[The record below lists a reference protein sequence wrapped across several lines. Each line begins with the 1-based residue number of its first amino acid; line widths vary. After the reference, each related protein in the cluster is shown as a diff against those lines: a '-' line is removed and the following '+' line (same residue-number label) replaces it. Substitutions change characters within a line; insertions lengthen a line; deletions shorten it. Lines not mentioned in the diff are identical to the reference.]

1 MKICPEPQKEWLS
14 PGEPIPFQL
23 PASPPGGC
31 LLRIRTP
38 GGVYFSVHRER
49 KKMKQISLPD
59 HPAAEE
65 EYLHLQQACDTI
77 SREIS
82 EVEALTG
89 AKAGV
94 VMDVRMKE
102 DPDEQEQVT
111 IQRFRYQLDRL
122 RQLSMASGQAY
133 FARLDFTPSG
143 SRPETWYLGRW
154 GVLDPLTLVP
164 VVVDW
169 RSPVANLYYSGQIG
183 KMDYEAPDGRVEGEL
198 TLKRMLTV
206 RQRELVS
213 LFDSGIVSQEA
224 YLQSVLGSVS
234 TDRLREI
241 VTTIQAEQNIV
252 IRHPLS
258 SDLLVQGAAGSG
270 KTTIALHRIAYL
282 LYTFRQTL
290 KPENMMIL
298 APNPLFLSYISQV
311 LPDLGV
317 ERVVQTTFEG
327 WCREGMGKH
336 MPKILRESRLEKNL
350 SLPEERRERTG
361 RILRTKGSLSLMK
374 KLESW
379 LDRLQETV
387 IPQNGMKM
395 AGVVLMEKEELE
407 NVFLKDLRFF
417 PLEQRIA
424 ELKKIVRKRV
434 RSAAAL
440 LKDRYAENAEQMAG
454 RIRATV
460 RDGAQRQQKIRE
472 LYETRDRRY
481 REIDARAE
489 TYMNSYRDKFPLPD
503 LPGLYRAFL
512 EECAPELVPEDSSL
526 RQEDLPMLVM
536 ICRAVFGLKAAP
548 MKHIVIDECQDFSPF
563 QIELLKKSN
572 PAATFSLVGDLYQ
585 GIRADEGIRSWEE
598 WKGPVFE
605 GRADLKQLTVSY
617 RNTVEI
623 MNLAQAVA
631 GRYPIEGVC
640 ETRPVLRHGEP
651 PQTVRAKDEKDRL
664 NLICSR
670 IRAWKEEGYHSIALI
685 EKTAEQARKLF
696 RQVGPEL
703 GAHLLSETD
712 SEYRGGVMI
721 LPASIAKGMEFDCVG
736 ICDASAENF
745 PDDEFLCRILY
756 VMMTRPLHR
765 LCIWHKGDPSPML
778 PAGT

>member
-1 MKICPEPQKEWLS
+1 
-14 PGEPIPFQL
+14 
-23 PASPPGGC
+23 
-31 LLRIRTP
+31 
-38 GGVYFSVHRER
+38 
-49 KKMKQISLPD
+49 MKQISLPD

-77 SREIS
+77 DREIA

-94 VMDVRMKE
+94 CMDVQMKE

-133 FARLDFTPSG
+133 FARLDFIPSG

-154 GVLDPLTLVP
+154 GVLDPVTLFP

-183 KMDYEAPDGRVEGEL
+183 RMDYEAPDGRVEGEL

-224 YLQSVLGSVS
+224 YLQGVLGSVS

-252 IRHPLS
+252 IRHPLTAS
-258 SDLLVQGAAGSG
+258 LLVQGAAGSG

-282 LYTFRQTL
+282 LYTFQKTL
-290 KPENMMIL
+290 RPENMMIL

-317 ERVVQTTFEG
+317 ERVIQTTFEG
-327 WCREGMGKH
+327 WCREGMGRR

-350 SLPEERRERTG
+350 SLPEAEREKAG
-361 RILRTKGSLSLMK
+361 RILRIKGSLSMMR
-374 KLESW
+374 KLEAW
-379 LDRLQETV
+379 LARLQETV
-387 IPQNGMKM
+387 LPAGFKM
-395 AGVVLMEKEELE
+395 AGVVLMERAELE
-407 NVFLKDLRFF
+407 TVFLKDLRFF
-417 PLEQRIA
+417 PLEQRIT
-424 ELKKIVRKRV
+424 ELKKIIRKRV
-434 RSAAAL
+434 QSAAAT
-440 LKDRYAENAEQMAG
+440 LKDRYADSAEQMAG
-454 RIRATV
+454 RIRASL
-460 RDGAQRQQKIRE
+460 RDGAQRQQKIKE
-472 LYETRDRRY
+472 LYEVRDQRY

-489 TYMNSYRDKFPLPD
+489 AYLNGYRDKFPLPD
-503 LPGLYRAFL
+503 VAGLYRAFL
-512 EECAPELVPEDSSL
+512 EECAPELIPEDGCL

-536 ICRAVFGLKAAP
+536 ICQTAYGLKTKP
-548 MKHIVIDECQDFSPF
+548 VKHIVIDECQDFSPF
-563 QIELLKKSN
+563 QVELLKKAN
-572 PAATFSLVGDLYQ
+572 PAASFSLVGDLYQ
-585 GIRADEGIRSWEE
+585 GIRADEGIRSWDE

-605 GRADLKQLTVSY
+605 GNADLKQLTVSY

-631 GRYPIEGVC
+631 ARWPIEGIC
-640 ETRPVLRHGEP
+640 ETKPVLRHGEP
-651 PQTVRAKDEKDRL
+651 PKIVRADSEKERL
-664 NLICSR
+664 ALICEQV
-670 IRAWKEEGYHSIALI
+670 RAWRAEGYYSVALI
-685 EKTAEQARKLF
+685 EKTGEQAKKLF
-696 RQVGPEL
+696 RQIGAEL

-712 SEYRGGVMI
+712 AEYRGGVMI

-736 ICDASAENF
+736 ICDASAESF

-778 PAGT
+778 PAGK

>member
-1 MKICPEPQKEWLS
+1 MKP
-14 PGEPIPFQL
+14 
-23 PASPPGGC
+23 
-31 LLRIRTP
+31 
-38 GGVYFSVHRER
+38 V
-49 KKMKQISLPD
+49 SLPD

-65 EYLHLQQACDTI
+65 EYLHLQQVCDAI
-77 SREIS
+77 DREIA

-89 AKAGV
+89 AKAGEC
-94 VMDVRMKE
+94 MDVQMKE
-102 DPDEQEQVT
+102 DPDEQEEVT
-111 IQRFRYQLDRL
+111 MQRFRWQLDRL
-122 RQLSMASGQAY
+122 RQLSMAASQAY

-154 GVLDPLTLVP
+154 GVLDPVSLVP

-198 TLKRMLTV
+198 ALKRMLTV

-224 YLQSVLGSVS
+224 YLQGVLGSIS

-252 IRHPLS
+252 IRHPLNMH
-258 SDLLVQGAAGSG
+258 LLVQGAAGSG

-282 LYTFRQTL
+282 LYTFQNSL

-327 WCREGMGKH
+327 WCREGMGRH

-350 SLPEERRERTG
+350 SLPASERESAG
-361 RILRTKGSLSLMK
+361 RILRMKGSLAMMR
-374 KLESW
+374 KLETW
-379 LDRLQETV
+379 LDHLQETV
-387 IPQNGMKM
+387 MPPNGFKM
-395 AGVVLMEKEELE
+395 AGVVLMDRAELE
-407 NVFLKDLRFF
+407 TVFLKDLRYF
-417 PLEQRIA
+417 PLEQRIS
-424 ELKKIVRKRV
+424 ELKKIIRKRV
-434 RSAAAL
+434 QSAAAL
-440 LKDRYAENAEQMAG
+440 LKDRYAENAEQMAN
-454 RIRATV
+454 RIRSSM
-460 RDGAQRQQKIRE
+460 RDSAQRQQKIRE
-472 LYETRDRRY
+472 LYETRDQRY

-489 TYMNSYRDKFPLPD
+489 AYLGGYREKFPLPD
-503 LPGLYRAFL
+503 LAGLYRAFL
-512 EECAPELVPEDSSL
+512 QECAPELLPEDGSL
-526 RQEDLPMLVM
+526 RQEDLPMLAM
-536 ICRAVFGLKAAP
+536 ICKTAYGLKTRP

-563 QIELLKKSN
+563 QIELLKKAS

-605 GRADLKQLTVSY
+605 DRADLKQLTVSY

-623 MNLAQAVA
+623 MDLAQKVA
-631 GRYPIEGVC
+631 GRYPIEGIC
-640 ETRPVLRHGEP
+640 ETKPVLRHGEP
-651 PQTVRAKDEKDRL
+651 PRIIPAKKEKERLSLITAQVRSWR
-664 NLICSR
+664 
-670 IRAWKEEGYHSIALI
+670 EEGYHSIALI
-685 EKTAEQARKLF
+685 EKTAEQAKKLF
-696 RQVGPEL
+696 RQIGAEL

-736 ICDASAENF
+736 VCDASAENF
-745 PDDEFLCRILY
+745 PDDVFLCRILY

-778 PAGT
+778 PAGK